1 MSDGG
6 WHPLG
11 SAEAF
16 SGAGLHGALVAGH
29 KLCVGRAGSDWF
41 AVDDTCPHA
50 GGSLSMGM
58 LDGDEV
64 VCPIHAWGFDI
75 ASGACAEDPSCSIRA
90 YPVREEDGHLQVRL

>member
-6 WHPLG
+6 WHRLG

-16 SGAGLHGALVAGH
+16 GGAELHGALVAGH
-29 KLCVGRAGSDWF
+29 KLCVGRVGSDWF

-58 LDGDEV
+58 LDGKEV

-75 ASGACAEDPSCSIRA
+75 ASGACAEDPSWSIRA